1 MKSVA
6 ALAREKAEARKQA
19 EAEAATQAAEK
30 ARARKKPRPAP
41 AFMPEVS
48 VETPGRPRV
57 LSAAAQRKAFL
68 IAASAGRVLAA
79 SGVDLQAMG
88 DNDNGADQRE
98 REGAA
103 AKVMLQLQED
113 QRRLKDIQSIERKIA
128 LKAELLPGYAGWID
142 GMIKAGKASA
152 SPLDQV
158 FTALMAWRIDTGDIE
173 GAMPM
178 IEHALLNGLA
188 MPERFKRETPAFVVE
203 QVSEAAIR
211 AYEAGEDA
219 ARAFPA
225 AVLPAIEDLIELV
238 DADIHDEITAKLHR
252 ALGMAILAGAK
263 EDDADDL
270 TARQG
275 QALRCYQ
282 RALQLDEKV
291 GVKKPIDQLQRA
303 LKKARPEPAADGTAP
318 ADAADRQ
325 AQETT

>member
-6 ALAREKAEARKQA
+6 TLAREKAEAVQKA
-19 EAEAATQAAEK
+19 EADAAARAAEQV
-30 ARARKKPRPAP
+30 RGRKKPRATP
-41 AFMPEVS
+41 AFMPEVD
-48 VETPGRPRV
+48 VRPGPRV
-57 LSAAAQRKAFL
+57 RTTSAAAQRKQFL
-68 IAASAGRVLAA
+68 IATSAGRVLAA

-88 DNDNGADQRE
+88 DNDNGANQRE
-98 REGAA
+98 LESAA

-113 QRRLKDIQSIERKIA
+113 QRRLKDIQSIEKKIA

-142 GMIKAGKASA
+142 GMIKAGKVSA

-158 FTALMAWRIDTGDIE
+158 FTTLMAWRIDTGDFE

-178 IEHALLNGLA
+178 VEHALLFGLP
-188 MPERFKRETPAFVVE
+188 MPTRFKRETPAFVVE

-211 AYEAGEDA
+211 AYETGEDA

-225 AVLPAIEDLIELV
+225 AVLPELEDLIELV

-252 ALGMAILAGAK
+252 ALGMAVLAGAK

-275 QALRCYQ
+275 QALRCFQ

-303 LKKARPEPAADGTAP
+303 LKKAGVAVENSPETPPPSDQDGAG
-318 ADAADRQ
+318 A
-325 AQETT
+325 

>member
-1 MKSVA
+1 
-6 ALAREKAEARKQA
+6 
-19 EAEAATQAAEK
+19 
-30 ARARKKPRPAP
+30 
-41 AFMPEVS
+41 
-48 VETPGRPRV
+48 
-57 LSAAAQRKAFL
+57 
-68 IAASAGRVLAA
+68 
-79 SGVDLQAMG
+79 
-88 DNDNGADQRE
+88 
-98 REGAA
+98 
-103 AKVMLQLQED
+103 MLQLQED
-113 QRRLKDIQSIERKIA
+113 QRRLKEIQSIERKIA

-158 FTALMAWRIDTGDIE
+158 FTALMAWRIDTGDIK

-188 MPERFKRETPAFVVE
+188 MPDRFKRETPAFVVE

-225 AVLPAIEDLIELV
+225 AVLPAIEDLIDLV

-291 GVKKPIDQLQRA
+291 GVKKPITQLQSA
-303 LKKARPEPAADGTAP
+303 LKKAGALPENSPE
-318 ADAADRQ
+318 
-325 AQETT
+325 AQTPPEQGGAGA

>member
-1 MKSVA
+1 VKSVA
-6 ALAREKAEARKQA
+6 TLAREKAEARKAA
-19 EAEAATQAAEK
+19 EAEAASQAAEK
-30 ARARKKPRPAP
+30 ARGRKKARPAP
-41 AFMPEVS
+41 AVLADMEP
-48 VETPGRPRV
+48 PAPRAGRRQP
-57 LSAAAQRKAFL
+57 SPAARRKHFL

-88 DNDNGADQRE
+88 DNDNGANQRE
-98 REGAA
+98 RESAA

-113 QRRLKDIQSIERKIA
+113 QRRLKDIQSIEKKIA

-158 FTALMAWRIDTGDIE
+158 FTALMAWRIDTGDFE

-178 IEHALLNGLA
+178 IEHALLNDLA
-188 MPERFKRETPAFVVE
+188 MPDRFKRETPAFVVE

-225 AVLPAIEDLIELV
+225 AVLPAIEDLIDLV

-252 ALGMAILAGAK
+252 ALGMAILAGAR

-291 GVKKPIDQLQRA
+291 GVKKPISQLQSA
-303 LKKARPEPAADGTAP
+303 LKKAGALPENSPETQSASEQDGEGA
-318 ADAADRQ
+318 
-325 AQETT
+325 